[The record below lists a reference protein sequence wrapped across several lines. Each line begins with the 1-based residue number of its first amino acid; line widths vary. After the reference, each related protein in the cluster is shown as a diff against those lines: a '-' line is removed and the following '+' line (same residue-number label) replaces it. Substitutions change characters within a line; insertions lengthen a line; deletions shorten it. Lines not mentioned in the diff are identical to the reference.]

1 MTAGHD
7 APEAPDAPDAIV
19 RDLRTDTISDERHR
33 LARVTFELRQRD
45 GAWATV
51 TREVYERRDS
61 AGAVV
66 VDPSRHTVLL
76 VRQFR
81 APAYLG
87 GHPDG
92 MLLEVPAGTVD
103 ADETPE
109 QTIRRELVEEIGHRV
124 VALRSMFALY
134 SSPGAITERMW
145 LFSAEYST
153 GTRVGDGGGVAA
165 ESEHLE
171 VVEVDL
177 DEAWAMVDDGGI
189 VDLKTVVLLESIR
202 RQRA

>member
-1 MTAGHD
+1 MTDRRD
-7 APEAPDAPDAIV
+7 APNAIT
-19 RDLRTDTISDERHR
+19 RNLRTETISDERHR
-33 LARVTFELRQRD
+33 LSRVTFDLRQRD
-45 GAWATV
+45 GHWDSV

-61 AGAVV
+61 AAAVV
-66 VDPSRHTVLL
+66 VDPARHTVLL

-103 ADETPE
+103 AGETPE
-109 QTIRRELVEEIGHRV
+109 QTIRRELVEELGHRV
-124 VALRSMFALY
+124 VALRPWFALY

-145 LFSAEYST
+145 LFSAEYSH
-153 GTRVGDGGGVAA
+153 GTRVGEGGGLAN

-171 VVEVDL
+171 VVELDL
-177 DEAWAMVDDGGI
+177 DDAWAMVDDGRI
-189 VDLKTVVLLESIR
+189 ADLKTVLLLERIR
-202 RQRA
+202 RPQD